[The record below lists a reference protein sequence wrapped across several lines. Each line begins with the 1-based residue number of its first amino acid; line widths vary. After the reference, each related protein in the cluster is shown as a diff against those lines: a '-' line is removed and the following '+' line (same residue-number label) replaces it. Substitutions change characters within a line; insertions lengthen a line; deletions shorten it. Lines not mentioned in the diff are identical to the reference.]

1 MASPE
6 LLGACPTAS
15 LLALAEMLS
24 GAPKEEEEEEEEG
37 RQGSAPPPS
46 PSSASHV
53 GPGSL
58 GPRKTPA
65 PAATTKVKPGEQ
77 KGIWTTEEVP
87 EGSEYDDTWDTREQ
101 AELIHEKGWLE
112 NLTCSGSRSGLCPQR
127 KATGGMLFSYRYEI
141 LFRQHVGAEDVFLG
155 MSRKDPSTACCEDM
169 LIKIKLPDTKASDIT
184 LDIREKVLDLR
195 SPQKKLLLHLPHPV
209 DTQSGKACFLYEQ
222 GLLEV
227 TLKMKRE
234 FDFINFA

>member
-24 GAPKEEEEEEEEG
+24 GAPKEEEEER
-37 RQGSAPPPS
+37 RQGSAPPPP

-101 AELIHEKGWLE
+101 AE
-112 NLTCSGSRSGLCPQR
+112 
-127 KATGGMLFSYRYEI
+127 YEI

-209 DTQSGKACFLYEQ
+209 DTQSGKAYFLYEQ